1 MTNLSGLKELK
12 NEELVKINGGFNSAG
27 EVFGYYLR
35 KASRILDLSR
45 TGFMEVFQ
53 RRTYYF

>member
-1 MTNLSGLKELK
+1 MNNISGLKELR
-12 NEELVKINGGFNSAG
+12 NDELMMINGGFNSAG

-35 KASRILDLSR
+35 KASRVLDLSR
-45 TGFMEVFQ
+45 SGFMEVFQ